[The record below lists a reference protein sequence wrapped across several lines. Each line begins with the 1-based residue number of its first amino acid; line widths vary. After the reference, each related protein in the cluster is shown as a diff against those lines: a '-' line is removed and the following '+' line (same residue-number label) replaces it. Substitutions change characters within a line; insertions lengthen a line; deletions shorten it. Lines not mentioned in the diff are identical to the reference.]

1 MYSFTGT
8 GDPATTLFYDEN
20 NAEAVND
27 VTLER
32 RYGVDANDTDLR
44 DQGIYPLTE
53 QPEWEVD
60 AYVKE
65 GDAYNPVRDY
75 SSEINAA
82 NAKVEALLA
91 RVQALEAEEEGGNGG
106 GY

>member
-1 MYSFTGT
+1 MSI
-8 GDPATTLFYDEN
+8 
-20 NAEAVND
+20 
-27 VTLER
+27 LER
-32 RYGVDANDTDLR
+32 RYGVDANDTNLR
-44 DQGIYPLTE
+44 KQGIYPLTE

-82 NAKVEALLA
+82 NATRSRHCWHES
-91 RVQALEAEEEGGNGG
+91 RH
-106 GY
+106 

>member
-1 MYSFTGT
+1 MS
-8 GDPATTLFYDEN
+8 P
-20 NAEAVND
+20 
-27 VTLER
+27 LER
-32 RYGVDANDTDLR
+32 RYGVDANDTNLR
-44 DQGIYPLTE
+44 KQGIYPLTE
-53 QPEWEVD
+53 QPTYAVD
-60 AYVKE
+60 TYVKE

-91 RVQALEAEEEGGNGG
+91 RVQALEAEEEEGNGG